1 MIVRSGRAKP
11 TTFIASRSPPLFHSL
26 FSICR
31 RRSGKWMALNSRSLI
46 ANNLCQDQDS
56 RLAAKVQRIYAR
68 VQIALKMVKEIK
80 VVDHLERRYK
90 NKFTNT

>member
-1 MIVRSGRAKP
+1 MIVQSGRAKP

-26 FSICR
+26 FPICR
-31 RRSGKWMALNSRSLI
+31 RRRGKWMALNSRSLI

-68 VQIALKMVKEIK
+68 VQIALKMV
-80 VVDHLERRYK
+80 
-90 NKFTNT
+90 